1 LYLGKDIHFTVLTH
15 AKELLKMCPFIQE
28 KQTLNDLSK
37 IEDSVMLLTI
47 LKEMGKLV
55 KLYPHRM
62 TYPDPNSLE
71 AKRPKKVE
79 IPPKEYQNIQGGGMY
94 MFTVKTNAGKQY
106 LWLALM
112 IFAAF
117 FFLLFRVWPEWL
129 RVGVWYVSY
138 YMLVLLVSHTYR

>member
-1 LYLGKDIHFTVLTH
+1 MRKMDMGASVGEKDFNIDYFLGKDIHFTVLTH

-62 TYPDPNSLE
+62 TYPDPNS
-71 AKRPKKVE
+71 
-79 IPPKEYQNIQGGGMY
+79 
-94 MFTVKTNAGKQY
+94 
-106 LWLALM
+106 
-112 IFAAF
+112 
-117 FFLLFRVWPEWL
+117 
-129 RVGVWYVSY
+129 
-138 YMLVLLVSHTYR
+138 

>member
-1 LYLGKDIHFTVLTH
+1 
-15 AKELLKMCPFIQE
+15 
-28 KQTLNDLSK
+28 
-37 IEDSVMLLTI
+37 MLLTI
-47 LKEMGKLV
+47 LKEMGKMV
-55 KLYPHRM
+55 KLFPHRL
-62 TYPDPNSLE
+62 TYPDPNVQE

-79 IPPKEYQNIQGGGMY
+79 IPPKEFQNVQGGGMY

-138 YMLVLLVSHTYR
+138 YMLVFLVSKKKITSNLNANVLRLIRERSSMNRKPNIFASDSQKFDQFGMLLCF

>member
-1 LYLGKDIHFTVLTH
+1 
-15 AKELLKMCPFIQE
+15 M
-28 KQTLNDLSK
+28 
-37 IEDSVMLLTI
+37 
-47 LKEMGKLV
+47 V
-55 KLYPHRM
+55 KLFPHRL
-62 TYPDPNSLE
+62 TYPDPNVQE

-79 IPPKEYQNIQGGGMY
+79 IPPKEFQNVQGGGMY

-138 YMLVLLVSHTYR
+138 YMLVFLVSQKKDNFKSQCKCFTLDTREVFDEQEAKHFCIR